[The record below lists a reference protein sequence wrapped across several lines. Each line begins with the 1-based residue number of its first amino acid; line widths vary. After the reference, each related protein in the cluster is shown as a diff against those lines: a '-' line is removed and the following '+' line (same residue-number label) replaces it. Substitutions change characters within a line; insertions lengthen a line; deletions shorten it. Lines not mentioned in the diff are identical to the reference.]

1 MTIYSTL
8 AKARPATA
16 ATVELKEERKS
27 EELEKQQ

>member
-16 ATVELKEERKS
+16 ATVELEERKS
-27 EELEKQQ
+27 EELEKQQK

>member
-8 AKARPATA
+8 AKPRPAVATA
-16 ATVELKEERKS
+16 VELEEERKS